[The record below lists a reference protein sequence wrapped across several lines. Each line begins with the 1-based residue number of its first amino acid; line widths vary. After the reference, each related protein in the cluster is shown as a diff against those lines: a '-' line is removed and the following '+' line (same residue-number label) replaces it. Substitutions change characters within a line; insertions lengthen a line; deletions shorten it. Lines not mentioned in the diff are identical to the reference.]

1 MTRHTG
7 LLPVFPDSIKEG
19 AEAALGDGD
28 SGPQSLPRPSLS
40 RGPDKHVTR
49 LIEIP
54 EQWLPEKSIRG

>member
-7 LLPVFPDSIKEG
+7 LLPVLPDSIKEG

-28 SGPQSLPRPSLS
+28 SGPQSLTSPALS
-40 RGPDKHVTR
+40 RGPDKHVTS

-54 EQWLPEKSIRG
+54 EQWLPEQSIRG

>member
-7 LLPVFPDSIKEG
+7 LLPVLPDSIKEG

-28 SGPQSLPRPSLS
+28 SGPQPLTRPALS
-40 RGPDKHVTR
+40 RGPDKHVTS

-54 EQWLPEKSIRG
+54 EQRLPEKSIRG